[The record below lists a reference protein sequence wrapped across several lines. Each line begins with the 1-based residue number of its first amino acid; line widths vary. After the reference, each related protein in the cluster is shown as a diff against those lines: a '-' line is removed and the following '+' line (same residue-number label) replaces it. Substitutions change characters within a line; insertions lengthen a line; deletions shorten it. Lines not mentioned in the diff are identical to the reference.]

1 MMVRRATPDDAS
13 TLASLLAASW
23 QAAYRGIVP
32 NAYMDGVDATR
43 WCERLRDSLSQGLE
57 EMDVAEIAGVTVGLV
72 AFGPC
77 RDPDVHHEITGEIR
91 RIYVL
96 PDYWRRGIGRALCRH
111 AEEALRQAGYR
122 TCVLWVLA
130 GNVRGRRFY
139 EALGYATDGAT
150 KAVEL
155 GASLQSVRLY
165 RELPDMT
172 CLPSF

>member
-1 MMVRRATPDDAS
+1 MVRRATPDDAS

-32 NAYMDGVDATR
+32 DAYMDGVDATR
-43 WCERLRDSLSQGLE
+43 WFQRLKDSLSEGSE
-57 EMDVAEIAGVTVGLV
+57 EMHVAEIAGATVGLV

-77 RDPDVHHEITGEIR
+77 RDPDVHHEMTGEIR

-96 PDYWRRGIGRALCRH
+96 PDYWRRGIGRTLCRY
-111 AEEALRQAGYR
+111 AEEALRRGGFR
-122 TCVLWVLA
+122 TCVLWVLV

>member
-1 MMVRRATPDDAS
+1 M
-13 TLASLLAASW
+13 
-23 QAAYRGIVP
+23 
-32 NAYMDGVDATR
+32 
-43 WCERLRDSLSQGLE
+43 
-57 EMDVAEIAGVTVGLV
+57 
-72 AFGPC
+72 
-77 RDPDVHHEITGEIR
+77 TGEIR

-96 PDYWRRGIGRALCRH
+96 PDYWRRGIGRTLCRY
-111 AEEALRQAGYR
+111 AEEALRRGGFR
-122 TCVLWVLA
+122 TCVLWVLV

>member
-32 NAYMDGVDATR
+32 DAYMDGVDATR
-43 WCERLRDSLSQGLE
+43 WFQRLKDSLSEGSE
-57 EMDVAEIAGVTVGLV
+57 EMHVAEIAGATVGLV

-77 RDPDVHHEITGEIR
+77 RDPDVHHEMTGEIR

-96 PDYWRRGIGRALCRH
+96 PDYWRRGIGRTLCRY
-111 AEEALRQAGYR
+111 AEEALRRGGFR
-122 TCVLWVLA
+122 TCVLWVLV